1 MFGGF
6 KKFNINNL
14 IFNDGLIEIKFNVF
28 VELRGIKRIDL
39 LELFKKLGGFENIS
53 ILVLKLF

>member
-6 KKFNINNL
+6 KKFNINSL

-39 LELFKKLGGFENIS
+39 FELFKKLGGFENIS